1 MLWMKMQIGQDINW
15 PGQLAIQNFILI
27 EYLRASRHWV
37 ETRIVF
43 IIYNLIES
51 NIVSGLIFVA
61 LFRSNLSEAYSV
73 RPYILTPHVHQGK
86 KNTFKFYIPRSWKIA
101 WADSIAIRLLKL
113 THQFYFYFGIH
124 ILRVEHWLVN
134 LHPVK

>member
-1 MLWMKMQIGQDINW
+1 MKMQIGQDINW

-73 RPYILTPHVHQGK
+73 RPYILTPHVHQG
-86 KNTFKFYIPRSWKIA
+86 
-101 WADSIAIRLLKL
+101 
-113 THQFYFYFGIH
+113 
-124 ILRVEHWLVN
+124 
-134 LHPVK
+134 